1 MVQFEIIT
9 RAFRR
14 PTMLAVNQRSLA
26 ASTYTKWKQT
36 LFVDEV
42 GIGVPAANAMLAS
55 VDVTGDYIWILDDD
69 DRLTSPNALERVAN
83 KLNNSYASVDA
94 IVVQMDHGRLG
105 VLPSYAF
112 WHKVPPRGQIG
123 VSSVIASRQFWY
135 RYRDRFLSARYDSDY
150 DYVSA
155 VLSSGGNII
164 WHDGIVSEVQRISR
178 GAPE

>member
-1 MVQFEIIT
+1 MIQIEIIT
-9 RAFRR
+9 RTFRR
-14 PTMLAVNQRSLA
+14 PKMLAVNQGSLA
-26 ASTYTKWKQT
+26 ASTYTSWKQT
-36 LFVDEV
+36 VIVDEV

-69 DRLTSPNALERVAN
+69 DRLTSRNALEEVAE
-83 KLNNSYASVDA
+83 KINNHETSVDA
-94 IVVQMDHGRLG
+94 IVFRMDHGRLG
-105 VLPSYAF
+105 VLPSHAF
-112 WHKVPPRGQIG
+112 WLKIPPRGQIG
-123 VSSVIASRQFWY
+123 ISSIIVKRYFWY

>member
-14 PTMLAVNQRSLA
+14 PTMLAVNQRSVA
-26 ASTYTKWKQT
+26 TSTYTNWKQT
-36 LFVDEV
+36 VIVDEV

-69 DRLTSPNALERVAN
+69 DRLTSQNALEDVAS
-83 KLNNSYASVDA
+83 KINNSDENVDA

-105 VLPSYAF
+105 VLPSHAF
-112 WHKVPPRGQIG
+112 WLKVPPRGQIG
-123 VSSVIASRQFWY
+123 VSSIIASRQFWY